1 VNAGDWIG
9 WAFITLAALCIVAI
23 SVGRIAADLEPLCRA
38 VGLAHGRAKRWF
50 RYRVYVLRHA
60 DALVAMTR
68 ERERETSEMTR
79 IRVSLDASRREVAKL
94 QRDLERMKDRERSS
108 ITMLQLPRLD

>member
-9 WAFITLAALCIVAI
+9 WAFITLAALCIVAM
-23 SVGRIAADLEPLCRA
+23 SVGKIAADLEPICRA

-60 DALVAMTR
+60 DALVAMAR
-68 ERERETSEMTR
+68 EREREIAESTR
-79 IRVSLDASRREVAKL
+79 VRVSLDASRREVAKL
-94 QRDLERMKDRERSS
+94 QRDLERMKGRERSS

>member
-9 WAFITLAALCIVAI
+9 WAFITLALLCIVAM
-23 SVGRIAADLEPLCRA
+23 SVGKIAADLEPICRA
-38 VGLAHGRAKRWF
+38 VGLAHGRVKRWI
-50 RYRVYVLRHA
+50 RYRAYVLRHA

-79 IRVSLDASRREVAKL
+79 LRVSLDASRREVAKL
-94 QRDLERMKDRERSS
+94 QRDLERMKDRERSAV
-108 ITMLQLPRLD
+108 TLLQLPRL

>member
-1 VNAGDWIG
+1 M
-9 WAFITLAALCIVAI
+9 
-23 SVGRIAADLEPLCRA
+23 
-38 VGLAHGRAKRWF
+38 
-50 RYRVYVLRHA
+50 LRHA

-94 QRDLERMKDRERSS
+94 QRDLERMKGRERSAV
-108 ITMLQLPRLD
+108 TLLQLPRLD

>member
-1 VNAGDWIG
+1 
-9 WAFITLAALCIVAI
+9 
-23 SVGRIAADLEPLCRA
+23 
-38 VGLAHGRAKRWF
+38 
-50 RYRVYVLRHA
+50 
-60 DALVAMTR
+60 MTR

-79 IRVSLDASRREVAKL
+79 LRVSLDASRREVAKL